1 MRNISVLLGLSIL
14 LLVAGCK
21 KSPELELDYIPN
33 FGSNVKVVVSEKKI
47 ELKASFSQI
56 NKSNIEVCGFE
67 VSENIGAK
75 TAVYLALKPSSS
87 EIVLQIDTALRES
100 INYKTRAWII
110 VGSKK
115 FYSSYS
121 YFKGLGFPAPV
132 ITSVS
137 KDYAFRGEVFFIDG
151 KYFTDDFSSNGI
163 VVKIDNIKCRIESAT
178 YNRIGVEMPDSKTR
192 GKVKISLNV
201 LGKDASEQ
209 FEIENYWPEI
219 FSVIPQSMPMTGE
232 ITIKGKF
239 HSEYNKFIFPVQYNF
254 NSYDIV
260 KYSDSEIIIK
270 SSNYMNCDSL
280 YSIYF
285 YLSNVS
291 GRYPEFLNTGFTVN
305 RTGIW
310 QRLNDV
316 PFPGGNNG
324 YFYYGVSCDGKG
336 YVIQY
341 THYLPDEFLFWR
353 YDPQT
358 DNWTKLPPYP
368 GDFRYYP
375 VLVEHNG
382 IIYFGSGINTG
393 GGGMA
398 DFWKFN
404 PVTSTWTK
412 LADLNLE
419 NSSDNPIFGGIIQDE
434 LVVFSNM
441 SNKLA
446 RYNEANNTWEMS
458 DCAVPVTNYVEKFMF
473 INNGNY
479 YFIDASLIYQ
489 YNLTT
494 QSFSLYYQDFNYAMF
509 NRVFTKGNRVFTYGE
524 CKIGE
529 VDMTNKRT
537 FLVKE
542 FSNYFSKDYYSVK
555 LFAINDVTYFIIP
568 PNKLCKFN
576 LEK

>member
-1 MRNISVLLGLSIL
+1 MKYSLALVSLFIVLLT
-14 LLVAGCK
+14 VGCK
-21 KSPELELDYIPN
+21 KSPELELDYIPK

-47 ELKASFSQI
+47 ELKASFTQLD
-56 NKSNIEVCGFE
+56 KSNIEVCGFE
-67 VSENIGAK
+67 VSENSGVKI
-75 TAVYLALKPSSS
+75 AVYLALKPSSS

-163 VVKIDNIKCRIESAT
+163 VIKIDNIPCRIESAT
-178 YNRIGVEMPDSKTR
+178 YNRIGVEMPDSKMR

-219 FSVIPQSMPMTGE
+219 FSVTPQSMPMTGE

-239 HSEYNKFIFPVQYNF
+239 HSEYNKVIFPVQDNF
-254 NSYDIV
+254 NSYNIV

-270 SSNYMNCDSL
+270 SSNYMDCDSL

-285 YLSNVS
+285 YLSNVF
-291 GRYPEFLNTGFTVN
+291 GRYPEFLNTGFIVK

-310 QRLNDV
+310 QRLSDG
-316 PFPGGNNG
+316 PFPSGDTG
-324 YFYYGVSCDGKG
+324 YFFYGVSCEGKG

-341 THYLPDEFLFWR
+341 KSYYPDEFLFWR

-358 DNWTKLPPYP
+358 DTWTKLPPYP

-382 IIYFGSGINTG
+382 IIYFGSGTNTG

-458 DCAVPVTNYVEKFMF
+458 DCAVPFTNSAEKFMF

-479 YFIDASLIYQ
+479 YFIVASLIYQ

-494 QSFSLYYQDFNYAMF
+494 QSFSLYYQAFSNTMF
-509 NRVFTKGNRVFTYGE
+509 NRVFTKGNRVFTYGQ

-537 FLVKE
+537 FLVNE
-542 FSNYFSKDYYSVK
+542 FSNYLSKDYYSVK